1 MHRITLVR
9 FIILGFLFFVANTSL
24 GQTIYLEKSVTL
36 HMNDVP
42 ISSVFKSIS
51 KQTGVVFSYTQFDD
65 HQKVSANFIKK
76 PLKVVLNELLKPT
89 NCTYKVKGKY
99 IILTVKKATAPTVE
113 TIQLAG
119 YIYDSNDSSAVVD
132 ASIYIKQN
140 KHTAVSDTKGH
151 FSMSFTKSTYP
162 MYLSIAK
169 ENYLDTSLLIQTNTL
184 KQTIVVFLH
193 RKHHPQ
199 VKITPPAEVP
209 VQPIVLDTIQ
219 EQDSLSPAQTVAQKK
234 TILEELKKAGKEL
247 KQFGDSILIFDEYSV
262 WNKFKEANPNFRNI
276 NDTFFSRVSFS
287 LFPLISTNKLLSIN
301 TINHL
306 SFNLFAGYSRGVDG
320 AEFGTFLNIDNGD
333 VRYFQL
339 AGFSNVVTGNVTGL
353 QIGGFSNINAR
364 SMNGIQVGGFGNFN
378 GGVFNG
384 IQLAGN
390 VNINRQSTNGIQV
403 AGFANIVAADFSG
416 IQGSG
421 FVNSNFKKT
430 NGIQLAGFAN
440 LTNYLDGMQLSGF
453 ANYTRRT
460 MKGIQLAGFMNLADT
475 VDGTQLAGFVNF
487 SGHLI
492 GSQIGVLN
500 FNGSATGVPIGLFSY
515 VHKGYHKVEAFYDEQ
530 NYTHFSFR
538 TGVDK
543 LHNIFTVGNDFTR
556 NSGFISLGY
565 GFGSSLR
572 LSKRWYFDMDLT
584 ANTIQYQK
592 TNVISKNLLNK
603 VFIGIEFRPIK
614 KISLAVGPTVNLWIA
629 DNTDYNNTIFSD
641 SFKTTSFYT
650 TTEGNNDFNA
660 WIGGKISLKIL

>member
-1 MHRITLVR
+1 MHRIAFVR
-9 FIILGFLFFVANTSL
+9 FIIVGFLFFVAHSSF
-24 GQTIYLEKSVTL
+24 GQTVYLEKSVTL

-42 ISSVFKSIS
+42 ISSVFKLIS

-65 HQKVSANFIKK
+65 HQKVSVNFTKK
-76 PLKVVLNELLKPT
+76 PLKIVLNELLKPT

-99 IILTVKKATAPTVE
+99 IILTVKKAPNPTVE

-119 YIYDSNDSSAVVD
+119 YIYDSKDSSAVVD
-132 ASIYIKQN
+132 VSIYIKQN
-140 KHTAVSDTKGH
+140 KHTAVSNGKGY
-151 FSMSFTKSTYP
+151 FSMSFTKSAYP

-184 KQTIVVFLH
+184 KQTIAIFLH
-193 RKHHPQ
+193 RKRHTEVAIYQ
-199 VKITPPAEVP
+199 PAEVP
-209 VQPIVLDTIQ
+209 VQPLVIDTIQ
-219 EQDSLSPAQTVAQKK
+219 RQDSISPVQTVAQKK

-262 WNKFKEANPNFRNI
+262 WKKFKEANPNFRNI

-301 TINHL
+301 TVNHL

-378 GGVFNG
+378 GGDFNG
-384 IQLAGN
+384 IQVAGN
-390 VNINRQSTNGIQV
+390 VNINRRTTNGIQF
-403 AGFANIVAADFSG
+403 AGFSNINMADFSG
-416 IQGSG
+416 IQASG
-421 FVNSNFKKT
+421 FSNVNLKSTK
-430 NGIQLAGFAN
+430 GIQLASFAN
-440 LTNYLDGMQLSGF
+440 ITNQLDGMQVSGF
-453 ANYTRRT
+453 TNFTRRT
-460 MKGIQLAGFMNLADT
+460 MKGMQIASFMNLADT
-475 VDGTQLAGFVNF
+475 VDGTQLSGFMNIA
-487 SGHLI
+487 GHLK
-492 GSQIGVLN
+492 GSQIGIFN
-500 FNGSATGVPIGLFSY
+500 FDNSATGIPIGLFSY
-515 VHKGYHKVEAFYDEQ
+515 VRKGYHKFEFFYDEQ
-530 NYTHFSFR
+530 NYIHCSFR

-556 NSGFISLGY
+556 DNEFISVGY

-592 TNVISKNLLNK
+592 TNMFSKNMLNK

-629 DNTDYNNTIFSD
+629 DNTDYNNTVFSN

-660 WIGGKISLKIL
+660 WVGGKISLKFL